1 MPPRQAPYVICY
13 LCGRKYGTKSISIHE
28 PHCLKK
34 WREENLKLP
43 KHLRRKHPPQ
53 KPDYDLLASGNFN
66 DEIMNRMNEMSFKAA
81 QEQLIPCVNC
91 GRTFLPERLPVHQ
104 RSCTSDKPARQRPN
118 TRSNTDSVS
127 LQESKSNGKYIKST
141 SSKPA
146 RVSQNKAAE
155 CTSSDAQNIQ
165 CMLCNKNFTISKIQT
180 HLLKCNELK
189 RAPSNQ
195 TQSNENIGFSDKVE
209 RPRTRT
215 IHKGPPKEPKNSIEQ
230 KKIDT
235 TIQMKDHN
243 YVDSDILS
251 KEEQIQGSKF
261 LQCNFCSRNFLTER
275 LEKHEKICKKVS
287 HKSRKTFDSSKQR
300 LEGTESSPSKANI
313 SYRENKKPKSN
324 WKQNHEDFIRS
335 IRAAKKVQIHMKKG
349 GKASDLPPPPPSLNP
364 DYVHCQYCD
373 RRFNPEVAERHIPK
387 CATTINR
394 PAPPKK
400 KALDVYNQQNIHTV
414 KGGAQAFHSNKPKKS
429 KVVNR
434 PKTSGTNQMNLQR
447 RQSQTL
453 RHSVHNFSQNGKGG
467 YISPRY
473 ENRFQEYENEA
484 TKYENS
490 KVKTLK
496 KSTRGNMQ
504 HDPYKPKTFTGLDF
518 KQRPSRGYSYN
529 AMNYTGPNF
538 FG

>member
-34 WREENLKLP
+34 WHEENLKLP

-53 KPDYDLLASGNFN
+53 KPDYDLLATGNFN

-118 TRSNTDSVS
+118 TRGNTDSVN
-127 LQESKSNGKYIKST
+127 LQGSKSNRKYIKST

-146 RVSQNKAAE
+146 KATVPQNKAE
-155 CTSSDAQNIQ
+155 TITSSDAQNIR
-165 CMLCNKNFTISKIQT
+165 CMLCKKNFTISEIQT

-195 TQSNENIGFSDKVE
+195 TQSNETVGFSDKVE

-215 IHKGPPKEPKNSIEQ
+215 IHKRPPKEPSNSTEQ

-235 TIQMKDHN
+235 TNHN
-243 YVDSDILS
+243 YIDNDILS
-251 KEEQIQGSKF
+251 TENEMQGSDF
-261 LQCNFCSRNFLTER
+261 LQCNFCSRNFLAER
-275 LEKHEKICKKVS
+275 LEKHAKICKKVS
-287 HKSRKTFDSSKQR
+287 NKSRKTFDSSKQR
-300 LEGTESSPSKANI
+300 LEGIESSPRKSNMN
-313 SYRENKKPKSN
+313 YREIKKPKSN

-335 IRAAKKVQIHMKKG
+335 IRAAKQVQTHMKKG

-364 DYVHCQYCD
+364 DYVYCQYCD

-394 PAPPKK
+394 PAPPKQ
-400 KALDVYNQQNIHTV
+400 KALDIYNKQNIRTA
-414 KGGAQAFHSNKPKKS
+414 KGGAQMFHSSKPKKS

-434 PKTSGTNQMNLQR
+434 PGTSGTNKINLHSS
-447 RQSQTL
+447 QSQTL
-453 RHSVHNFSQNGKGG
+453 RHSVDNFSQNGRGG

-473 ENRFQEYENEA
+473 ENRFQEYENEVP
-484 TKYENS
+484 KYENS

-496 KSTRGNMQ
+496 KSTRANMQ
-504 HDPYKPKTFTGLDF
+504 HDPYKSKTFTGLDL
-518 KQRPSRGYSYN
+518 KKRQPRGYSYN

>member
-1 MPPRQAPYVICY
+1 
-13 LCGRKYGTKSISIHE
+13 
-28 PHCLKK
+28 
-34 WREENLKLP
+34 
-43 KHLRRKHPPQ
+43 
-53 KPDYDLLASGNFN
+53 
-66 DEIMNRMNEMSFKAA
+66 MSFKAS

-91 GRTFLPERLPVHQ
+91 GRTFLPERLPIHQ

-118 TRSNTDSVS
+118 TRSNTDSAN
-127 LQESKSNGKYIKST
+127 LQESKSNKKYIKST
-141 SSKPA
+141 SSDPA
-146 RVSQNKAAE
+146 KATISQKKGE
-155 CTSSDAQNIQ
+155 TFTSSDGQNIQ
-165 CMLCNKNFTISKIQT
+165 CMLCNKNFTISEIQT

-189 RAPSNQ
+189 QAPSNQ
-195 TQSNENIGFSDKVE
+195 TQSNENVMFSEKVE

-215 IHKGPPKEPKNSIEQ
+215 IHKGPPKEPNNSIEQ

-235 TIQMKDHN
+235 TISMEDNN
-243 YVDSDILS
+243 YADSDILS
-251 KEEQIQGSKF
+251 TKEEMQRSEF
-261 LQCNFCSRNFLTER
+261 LQCNFCSRNFLAER

-300 LEGTESSPSKANI
+300 LEGIESSPSKSNMN
-313 SYRENKKPKSN
+313 YRGNKKPKSN

-335 IRAAKKVQIHMKKG
+335 IRAAKQVQTHIKKG

-364 DYVHCQYCD
+364 DYVYCQYCD

-387 CATTINR
+387 CATTVNR

-400 KALDVYNQQNIHTV
+400 KALDGFSQQNIHMA
-414 KGGAQAFHSNKPKKS
+414 KGGVQMLHSNKPKKS
-429 KVVNR
+429 KIVNR
-434 PKTSGTNQMNLQR
+434 PRTSETSRTNLHSS
-447 RQSQTL
+447 QSQTL
-453 RHSVHNFSQNGKGG
+453 RRSVNNFPQNGRGG

-473 ENRFQEYENEA
+473 ENRFQEYKNEVP
-484 TKYENS
+484 KYENS

-496 KSTRGNMQ
+496 KSTRANMQ

-518 KQRPSRGYSYN
+518 KQRPHRGYSYN